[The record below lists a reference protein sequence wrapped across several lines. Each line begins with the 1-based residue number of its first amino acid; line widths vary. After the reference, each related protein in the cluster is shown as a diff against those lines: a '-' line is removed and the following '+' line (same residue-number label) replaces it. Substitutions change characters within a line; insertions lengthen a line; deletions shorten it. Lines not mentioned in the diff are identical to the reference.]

1 MTVQPSGIQLSPC
14 LYYILQMP
22 STKEEWL
29 NVEKGFRGNFPHAI
43 GAMDGKHIVIQC
55 PVHTGSDY
63 FNYKR
68 SFSIVLLAV
77 VDSNHQFIFA
87 DIGSQGRISD
97 GGVLR
102 NSVLWQRISENTL
115 NIPTPCPLLGS
126 DEPLP
131 YVFLCDGAF
140 ALSTHIM
147 KPYPGNHEFGSDKR
161 LFNEKLSSS
170 RVLIENT
177 FGILASRFRVF
188 RKPIGLAPEKVSLLT
203 MTCILLHNFI
213 KKSNSNHIYAP
224 PGTFDTYDD
233 NGTLIQEGS
242 WRQDVQASCAI
253 RPLEVV
259 PRRPTTNAIKI
270 REEFT
275 AYFYNNM

>member
-1 MTVQPSGIQLSPC
+1 
-14 LYYILQMP
+14 MP
-22 STKEEWL
+22 STQDEWL
-29 NVEKGFRGNFPHAI
+29 VVEKGFSKNFPHAI

-55 PVHTGSDY
+55 PSHTGSEY
-63 FNYKR
+63 YNYKKT
-68 SFSIVLLAV
+68 FGIVLLAV
-77 VDSNHQFIFA
+77 VDSNYQFMFA

-102 NSVLWQRISENTL
+102 NSVLWQKISENNL
-115 NIPTPCPLLGS
+115 NLPTPCPLPGS

-147 KPYPGNHEFGSDKR
+147 KPYPGNHEFGSEKR

-170 RVLIENT
+170 RVLVENT
-177 FGILASRFRVF
+177 FGILASRFRIF
-188 RKPIGLAPEKVSLLT
+188 RKPIALNTEKVTLLT

-213 KKSNSNHIYAP
+213 RKNNSNQMYAP

-242 WRQDVQASCAI
+242 WRQDIQDSCAI
-253 RPLEVV
+253 RPLEVIS
-259 PRRPTTNAIKI
+259 RRPTTNAIKI
-270 REEFT
+270 REAFT